1 MKLYGIAWRRNGQET
16 NYWGR
21 RSVLRRKNC
30 AELLPRI
37 ITKSDLS
44 ALTTAETHLLCSS
57 ISGETERAVSSSVSL
72 SLKRPAG
79 VDCREKV
86 PIHPFAFWI
95 CGCNPS
101 SAKRGSHTFCK
112 NRTP

>member
-1 MKLYGIAWRRNGQET
+1 MGLRGGGNGQET

-44 ALTTAETHLLCSS
+44 ALTTAETHLCVRRFL
-57 ISGETERAVSSSVSL
+57 GKRERALSSSVSL
-72 SLKRPAG
+72 SLKRPAR
-79 VDCREKV
+79 VDCREKFRFIRLRFGFV
-86 PIHPFAFWI
+86 VAILRARSVDHTHFAKTER
-95 CGCNPS
+95 P
-101 SAKRGSHTFCK
+101 
-112 NRTP
+112 